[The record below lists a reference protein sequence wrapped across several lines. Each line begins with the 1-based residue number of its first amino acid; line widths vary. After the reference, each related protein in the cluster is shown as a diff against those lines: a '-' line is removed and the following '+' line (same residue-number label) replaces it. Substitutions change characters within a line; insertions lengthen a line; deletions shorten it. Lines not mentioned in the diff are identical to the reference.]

1 MNPSWHIFLGFLFS
15 VFLLFLFPEV
25 GVANLSLIFLAS
37 VLIDVDHYLFYIYE
51 KKGFNLRKAY
61 SSFMEQKRKCREF
74 GRSLNYGSS
83 PSFFIFHGLEVLLL
97 LFVFSFI
104 FKFLYFIFI
113 GFSFHLLL
121 DLVEQ
126 AAYSS
131 KSQKISVVNDFLNY
145 KR

>member
-1 MNPSWHIFLGFLFS
+1 MNPSWHIFFGFLFS
-15 VFLLFLFPEV
+15 VFLFFLFPEV
-25 GVANLSLIFLAS
+25 GITNLSLLFLSS

-51 KKGFNLRKAY
+51 RRGFNLRRAY
-61 SSFMEQKRKCREF
+61 NYFIEHKKKWKKF
-74 GRSLNYGSS
+74 GNKVHDIS

-97 LFVFSFI
+97 LFLFSFL
-104 FKFLYFIFI
+104 FKQLYFVFI

-121 DLVEQ
+121 DLFEQ
-126 AAYSS
+126 AVYSD